1 MKFLKFIAVFFA
13 TQSFSQTI
21 GTTYLRFS
29 GGYEKNGFTA
39 SASIDTH
46 TSVNSFLRFGLE
58 AQIEKYKF
66 QGMDIPVKLGLFNTS
81 YYQRIFSLDMEQT
94 YNFYLGGG
102 LVAGYEYLNDGDKFL
117 PNNSEFLI
125 KSQFIYGLNA
135 GAQMDIYLLT
145 RQTSDLQNCRLLS
158 SFLPSAHMEDFCIP
172 SYSGSPAK
180 QSQSCKKYYRKKMD
194 PERLAEYFSSILFS
208 SYCC

>member
-21 GTTYLRFS
+21 GTTYLKFS

-117 PNNSEFLI
+117 PNNSEILI

-135 GAQMDIYLLT
+135 GAQMDIYLWEVGRHFDSGCFLIIEGNYNYFMN
-145 RQTSDLQNCRLLS
+145 SDVGTIQPNIKVG
-158 SFLPSAHMEDFCIP
+158 FKI
-172 SYSGSPAK
+172 
-180 QSQSCKKYYRKKMD
+180 
-194 PERLAEYFSSILFS
+194 SI
-208 SYCC
+208 